1 VSDKQIASA
10 NARLK
15 SAKTGITI
23 EPKGDRLT
31 LRATLPP
38 KPNSGKDKPYQQR
51 IYLGWYANP
60 AGIKRAEA
68 EAHQISENLSKDKF
82 TWADYQEINDQE
94 ITVEQPQ
101 TVVMPIVS
109 DLIERFKA
117 DKLAQGISDRTW
129 KDDYGAVFKCLP
141 QDIAISSEIMIK
153 LVCGTKPNTR
163 TRRRYCLAFTALAKF
178 TNLEIDVSQYMGN
191 YSPDKV
197 QPRDIPTDELIQQ
210 WYEQI
215 PNSSWQWAYGMIAT
229 YGLRPSELAF
239 LSFEDLPIL
248 NVMKG
253 KTGERR
259 IWAIF
264 PEWVEKFKLKN
275 INMPPVHDFGEQTC
289 KQFARYKVP
298 FDPYDLRHAWAI
310 RSMEFGLPI
319 ELAAQQMGHSM
330 VVHSKTYH
338 RWINDRHHQRAYE
351 MIMMRK
357 DRPLPP

>member
-1 VSDKQIASA
+1 VSEKLIATV
-10 NARLK
+10 NTRLK
-15 SAKTGITI
+15 SAKTGVTL

-68 EAHQISENLSKDKF
+68 EAHKISENLLKDKF
-82 TWADYQEINDQE
+82 TWADYQEIE
-94 ITVEQPQ
+94 GEQGQAAPL
-101 TVVMPIVS
+101 PIVS
-109 DLIERFKA
+109 ELVERFKV
-117 DKLAQGISDRTW
+117 DKLSQGISDRTW
-129 KDDYGAVFKCLP
+129 KDDYEAVFKYLP
-141 QDIAISSEIMIK
+141 QDVAVNPAVMIE
-153 LVCGTKPNTR
+153 LVKGTKANTR
-163 TRRRYCLAFTALAKF
+163 TRRRYCLAFSILAKF
-178 TNLEIDVSQYMGN
+178 ANLEIDLSQYIGN
-191 YSPDKV
+191 YSPTKV
-197 QPRDIPTDELIQQ
+197 QPRNIPSDELIQE
-210 WYEQI
+210 WFEKI
-215 PNSSWQWAYGMIAT
+215 PNSSWQWAFGMMAT

-239 LSFEDLPIL
+239 LSFESMPIL
-248 NVMKG
+248 DVMKG

-259 IWAIF
+259 IWAIY
-264 PEWVEKFKLKN
+264 PEWVEKFKLGEV
-275 INMPPVHDFGEQTC
+275 NMPPVKDFGEQTC
-289 KQFARYKVP
+289 KQFARYDVP

-330 VVHSKTYH
+330 VVHSRTYH

-357 DRPLPP
+357 DRPLPPS

>member
-1 VSDKQIASA
+1 VSDKQITSA

-68 EAHQISENLSKDKF
+68 EAHLISENLLKDKF
-82 TWADYQEINDQE
+82 NWADYQEIEFEQVQVASMPLVSE
-94 ITVEQPQ
+94 LVE
-101 TVVMPIVS
+101 
-109 DLIERFKA
+109 EFKA

-129 KDDYGAVFKCLP
+129 KDDYEAVFKCLT
-141 QDIAISSEIMIK
+141 QDVAISSDAMVE
-153 LVCGTKPNTR
+153 LVRATKPNTR
-163 TRRRYCLAFTALAKF
+163 TRRRFCLAFSMLAKF
-178 TNLEIDVSQYMGN
+178 ATLKIDLSQYIGN
-191 YSPDKV
+191 YSPTKV
-197 QPRDIPTDELIQQ
+197 QPRNIPSDDLIQQ
-210 WYEQI
+210 WYEKI
-215 PNSSWQWAYGMIAT
+215 PNSSWQCAYGVIAT
-229 YGLRPSELAF
+229 YGLRPSELAY

-248 NVMKG
+248 NIMKG

-259 IWAIF
+259 VWAIF
-264 PEWVEKFKLKN
+264 PEWVDKFNLKN
-275 INMPPVHDFGEQTC
+275 INLPPVQDFGEQTC
-289 KQFARYKVP
+289 KQFARYDVP
-298 FDPYDLRHAWAI
+298 FEPYDLRHAWAI

-351 MIMMRK
+351 MIMMRQ
-357 DRPLPP
+357 DRPLPPP